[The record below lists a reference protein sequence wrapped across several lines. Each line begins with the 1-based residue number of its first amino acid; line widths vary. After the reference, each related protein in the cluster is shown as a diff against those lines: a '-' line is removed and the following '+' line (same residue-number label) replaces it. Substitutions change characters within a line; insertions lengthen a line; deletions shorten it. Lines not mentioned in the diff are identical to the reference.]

1 MVEELIER
9 SCRDYISKLPA
20 SRAPHVTCLEL
31 LQLSSAYFAFV
42 FLFSTRQRLS
52 SCNLFCFP
60 DKYSI
65 PHPARCRRRKSLYVQ
80 PPLAALGWRLTF
92 SSPLPAS
99 PWLRPTALVLSRR
112 PQRVLWTLTMNPR
125 TPGTRLR
132 QQQPQPQHR
141 LLNRPLLRLRRL
153 PRQSPRD
160 P

>member
-1 MVEELIER
+1 MNEVVATIFPSYPHHVHPTSLVWSFSNCLLPILPSSFSSR
-9 SCRDYISKLPA
+9 QGNAFLLAIS
-20 SRAPHVTCLEL
+20 
-31 LQLSSAYFAFV
+31 
-42 FLFSTRQRLS
+42 
-52 SCNLFCFP
+52 LFCFP